1 MHFCECQDIFEKNQS
16 LKQREGK
23 HKKKMKV
30 FLILCLVSSAAAL
43 KFDRSLIDEEDYD
56 AEDYEVEEFPSVLGL
71 RR

>member
-1 MHFCECQDIFEKNQS
+1 
-16 LKQREGK
+16 
-23 HKKKMKV
+23 MKV